1 MFANPV
7 RPDACSAW
15 EARLEDY
22 VEGHL
27 LPREAAEVEEHTR
40 NCARCA
46 AALDRA
52 RSSIGLLE
60 AAHMRPLPAAGPFFI
75 ERVMAAVRRERREQ
89 ESWRPLE
96 LAGWELCWLALAA
109 SLILAAFMLR
119 VQWNGPVP
127 ANPSVQQSQVQEL
140 INVPVSQ
147 PVVQDDVLLVASTND
162 HGR

>member
-1 MFANPV
+1 MSAKPV
-7 RPDACSAW
+7 RPGVCSGW
-15 EARLEDY
+15 ETRLEDY

-40 NCARCA
+40 SCARCA

-52 RSSIGLLE
+52 RGSSELLE
-60 AAHMRPLPAAGPFFI
+60 AARMHPLPAAGPFFI
-75 ERVMAAVRRERREQ
+75 ERVMAAIRRERREQ
-89 ESWRPLE
+89 DSWRPLE

-109 SLILAAFMLR
+109 TLILAAFMLR
-119 VQWNGPVP
+119 IQWNGPVP

-140 INVPVSQ
+140 VNVPVSQ